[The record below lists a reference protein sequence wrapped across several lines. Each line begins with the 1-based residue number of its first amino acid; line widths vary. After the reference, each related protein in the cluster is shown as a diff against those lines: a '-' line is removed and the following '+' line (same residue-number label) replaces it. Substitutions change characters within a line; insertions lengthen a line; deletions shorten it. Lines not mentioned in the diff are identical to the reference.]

1 MREQPKIGLRASGIA
16 RRRTEE
22 ERDEAFFPLRGTTT
36 AADPKRDARAA
47 QNRGVSPFPQRDVA
61 EALAKVRSVCLAL
74 PETSER
80 ASHGGP
86 AFFIRNK
93 KCFVM
98 FLDDHHDDGRL
109 AIWCAAPEGVQ
120 AELVDTDP
128 ERFFRPPYVG
138 HLGWLGVQL
147 PEIEDAELRA
157 ICREA
162 FTTVA
167 PSSVL
172 KMLTGD

>member
-1 MREQPKIGLRASGIA
+1 MCTVSRFQP
-16 RRRTEE
+16 
-22 ERDEAFFPLRGTTT
+22 DEVKA
-36 AADPKRDARAA
+36 
-47 QNRGVSPFPQRDVA
+47 
-61 EALAKVRSVCLAL
+61 ALAKVRRACSSF

-80 ASHGGP
+80 LSHGGP
-86 AFFIRNK
+86 AFFIRAK

-120 AELVDTDP
+120 AEMVDTDP

-147 PEIEDAELRA
+147 PGIDQAELNA

-162 FTTVA
+162 FVTVA
-167 PSSVL
+167 PQALVKAL
-172 KMLTGD
+172 PPEPGA